1 MDGLA
6 MSIASLST
14 DMAMSKTM
22 SAVSTAVMKQNMDT
36 NEAMGAG
43 MVKMMENSVT
53 PNLGGNVDV
62 KLKTLEQLRH
72 FPQIGLK
79 GFQLCLQE
87 TLW

>member
-43 MVKMMENSVT
+43 MVKMMETSVT
-53 PNLGGNVDV
+53 PNLGSNVDV
-62 KLKTLEQLRH
+62 KL
-72 FPQIGLK
+72 
-79 GFQLCLQE
+79 
-87 TLW
+87 

>member
-43 MVKMMENSVT
+43 MVNMMENSVT

-62 KLKTLEQLRH
+62 KL
-72 FPQIGLK
+72 
-79 GFQLCLQE
+79 
-87 TLW
+87 

>member
-36 NEAMGAG
+36 N
-43 MVKMMENSVT
+43 
-53 PNLGGNVDV
+53 GGYGS
-62 KLKTLEQLRH
+62 RY
-72 FPQIGLK
+72 G
-79 GFQLCLQE
+79 
-87 TLW
+87 